1 MPVAFRAA
9 VTAVFGFALGT
20 YDAAPRARD
29 RPVLTSSVTIGG
41 NGVEE
46 ATAVALDAQGRIHLA
61 GYTSSTDLPWARI
74 GGAGGKGDVFV
85 ARLDP
90 TGQAVQMLA
99 YFGGSESDNVRG
111 LAVDAA
117 GRDARRRT

>member
-1 MPVAFRAA
+1 MLTYSVA
-9 VTAVFGFALGT
+9 
-20 YDAAPRARD
+20 
-29 RPVLTSSVTIGG
+29 IGG

-61 GYTSSTDLPWARI
+61 GYTSSTDLPWARL
-74 GGAGGKGDVFV
+74 GGTGGKGDVFV

-90 TGQAVQMLA
+90 TGQVVEFLA
-99 YFGGSESDNVRG
+99 YFGGSASDNVRG

-117 GRDARRRT
+117 GRLHVAGLT